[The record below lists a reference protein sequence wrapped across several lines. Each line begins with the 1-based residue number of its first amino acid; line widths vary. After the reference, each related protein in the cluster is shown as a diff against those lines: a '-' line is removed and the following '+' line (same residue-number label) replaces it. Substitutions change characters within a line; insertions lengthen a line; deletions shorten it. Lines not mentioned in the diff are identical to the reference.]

1 MKGDFTRFTFDP
13 DKQYAQVL
21 KQQGRVDL
29 DADWN
34 EAGAIQTYLDETR
47 ATDIIGRC
55 GAPIDHAGFGVG
67 VTADS
72 SDLTLTAGRMYVD
85 GILCETKG
93 TTYSEQP
100 YYLDPPPIAPEN
112 GRFDLVYLDVW
123 RRHITALEDPDLLEK
138 ALGGADTTTRLQTIW
153 QVKVRPGVEEQR
165 CDGQFAPWPP
175 LPPLYLR
182 GRLSSHTVVV
192 PDADDPCLINPGGGY
207 RGLENRLYRVEIHD
221 GSDTGQPTFKWSR
234 DNGAVVFAVAEFVAG
249 KPKELI
255 VQRIGRDQVLALH
268 VGDWVEVLDD
278 ASELAGM
285 PGTMAQIEEI
295 DEAQRKLILSQAISG
310 YQVGRHAKVRRWDQ
324 PSAPIP
330 ITAATFDLE
339 DGVQVCFGGGP
350 HITGD
355 YWTFAARTA
364 SGDIEV
370 LDDAP
375 PQGIEHHYCRLALI
389 HWQQTEEL
397 PQAEGGIRA
406 TANDRSL
413 RAEDEAQEL
422 ELLLAYMRK
431 LDEEEPPVVTEPRR
445 RWQPIIHDCRNLFP
459 PLTALRESCCTVTVG
474 DGVRSHGMFKDIQQ
488 AVDHL
493 PAEGGRVCILPGEY
507 ILERPILLRGRVN
520 VTLTGCLPH
529 TWLMVRTSKPAI
541 VIRDCLGVRLENLGC
556 HIGFGAVAVA
566 ADRTRELYVK
576 GNHIVSR
583 KPENGDRKAVDV
595 QNDAGAVVLERCQQV
610 GVEGNVLETGGLT
623 GVSGLCRRL
632 TVRENLIWGGI
643 TLWSGSRDVLVQ
655 GNELVEGLWHGVAF
669 RAMLEKDDPRDG
681 TSRGIREKQQAA
693 PLRQMMVRENRIS
706 EMAGSG
712 IAVESRPNL
721 DDPISLL
728 ATDYLTIQD
737 NEIVGCAGGQMVDDG
752 RSVAGGIVLAGGKH
766 IHITG
771 NLIENCGPA
780 EKPPRPM
787 ESLLREEG
795 DHDVPAGAVAG
806 TPSRKLAAL
815 DIRTADSRR
824 IVSENRGISHNL
836 HYLRPI
842 LEKAEDEESAAPTAG
857 IYIYQSEG
865 LEISHNRILNN
876 GSPRVR
882 QQAAGRQGGIIVRN
896 AAIRP
901 FYLQLDK
908 ERTLMLPDGY
918 PAAKIHANTIIVPR
932 GPALQIRGYGD
943 MAISDNQFTSQ
954 GAIPV
959 TVIGDDGNEQP
970 GVQLLGVVQIVNVGI
985 ADELIGLF
993 QGFLRLVTEQAQR
1006 SIASTGAA
1014 HATLTNFNL
1023 EELSLG
1029 GTVLFNDNQVTFNL
1043 LRPELELA
1051 AGAVTIISLDDVACH
1066 DNQMD
1071 AMLLSNDYM
1080 LANGIIGGLRSR
1092 ISGNI
1097 FKESL
1102 GRCYFSCLSLALMN
1116 TVTGNQGNHCFG
1128 LWGLP
1133 QFFVQ
1138 ENNLS
1143 LTCQIDRGQFQQ
1155 YLGEAETQGPEAEAV
1170 PELKAAVAY
1179 RQVLQE
1185 MDRIQPAILEESR
1198 AIQAVKIQ
1206 QLEAEKAVLTRQ
1218 PEVEETELAALN
1230 LELAASQSVKIRLDT
1245 LATIRSA

>member
-34 EAGAIQTYLDETR
+34 EAGGIQTYLDETR

-85 GILCETKG
+85 GMLCETKG
-93 TTYSEQP
+93 TTYGEQP

-112 GRFDLVYLDVW
+112 GRYDLVYLDVW

-153 QVKVRPGVEEQR
+153 QVKIRPGVEEQH
-165 CDGQFAPWPP
+165 CADQFDPWPP
-175 LPPLYLR
+175 LPPLHLR
-182 GRLSSHTVVV
+182 GRLSSQTVVV

-268 VGDWVEVLDD
+268 VGDWIEVLDD
-278 ASELAGM
+278 ASELAGT
-285 PGTMAQIEEI
+285 PGTMAQIVDL
-295 DEAQRKLILSQAISG
+295 DEAQRKLTLSQAISG

-330 ITAATFDLE
+330 ITAATFNLE
-339 DGVQVCFGGGP
+339 DGVQVRFDGGP

-355 YWTFAARTA
+355 FWTFAARTA

-397 PQAEGGIRA
+397 PQAEGGVRA
-406 TANDRSL
+406 AANERGL
-413 RAEDEAQEL
+413 RAEDEEQEL

-431 LDEEEPPVVTEPRR
+431 LDEEEPPVVPEPRR

-474 DGVRSHGMFKDIQQ
+474 DGVHSHGMFKDIQQ

-493 PAEGGRVCILPGEY
+493 PTEGGRVCILPGEY
-507 ILERPILLRGRVN
+507 ILERPILLRSRVN

-529 TWLMVRTSKPAI
+529 TWLRVRTSKPAI

-556 HIGFGAVAVA
+556 HIDFGAVAVA

-583 KPENGDRKAVDV
+583 IPENGDREPFNPK
-595 QNDAGAVVLERCQQV
+595 NDMGAVVLERCRQV
-610 GVEGNVLETGGLT
+610 KVEGNVLETGGLT
-623 GVSGLCRRL
+623 GLSGLCQRL
-632 TVRENLIWGGI
+632 IVRENLIWGGI
-643 TLWSGSRDVLVQ
+643 SVWGGSRDVAVE
-655 GNELVEGLWHGVAF
+655 GNDLTDGLWHGISF
-669 RAMLEKDDPRDG
+669 RAMPEKDQPRDG
-681 TSRGIREKQQAA
+681 FSHNIREAQVAA
-693 PLRQMMVRENRIS
+693 PLRQVVIGGNHIS
-706 EMAGSG
+706 RMAGSG
-712 IAVESRPNL
+712 ISVEGIPNL
-721 DDPISLL
+721 DKPSSLL
-728 ATDYLTIQD
+728 ATDFLTIRD
-737 NEIVGCAGGQMVDDG
+737 NEIVGCAGGALVDDG

-766 IHITG
+766 LHITG
-771 NLIENCGPA
+771 NLIENCGPT
-780 EKPPRPM
+780 EVPSRPGTPIPRPEEGRVPERAVARM
-787 ESLLREEG
+787 AQKIAPASEVRTAVSRRVIGEKSLL
-795 DHDVPAGAVAG
+795 
-806 TPSRKLAAL
+806 T
-815 DIRTADSRR
+815 
-824 IVSENRGISHNL
+824 NNL
-836 HYLRPI
+836 RYLQPI
-842 LEKAEDEESAAPTAG
+842 LERVEDEEAAAPIAG
-857 IYIYQSEG
+857 IYIFQSEG
-865 LEISHNRILNN
+865 LEISHNRILHN
-876 GSPRVR
+876 GSPRVGQR
-882 QQAAGRQGGIIVRN
+882 ATGRQGGIIVRN
-896 AAIRP
+896 AAVRP
-901 FYLQLDK
+901 FHLQLDK
-908 ERTLMLPDGY
+908 ERTLTLPDGY

-943 MAISDNQFTSQ
+943 MTVSDNQFTSQ

-970 GVQLLGVVQIVNVGI
+970 GIQLLGVVQIVNVGI

-993 QGFLRLVTEQAQR
+993 QGFLHLATEQAQR
-1006 SIASTGAA
+1006 SAASAGAL
-1014 HATLTNFNL
+1014 HTTLANFNL
-1023 EELSLG
+1023 EELSLS

-1051 AGAVTIISLDDVACH
+1051 AGAVYIISLDDVACH

-1071 AMLLSNDYM
+1071 AMLLANDYM

-1102 GRCYFSCLSLALMN
+1102 GRCYFSCLALALMN
-1116 TVTGNQGNHCFG
+1116 SVTDNQGNHCFG

-1143 LTCQIDRGQFQQ
+1143 LTCQIDRGVFQQ
-1155 YLGEAETQGPEAEAV
+1155 FLGERDAPETEAIPERR
-1170 PELKAAVAY
+1170 AATAY
-1179 RQVLQE
+1179 QQILQE
-1185 MDRIQPAILEESR
+1185 MDRYQPAVLEESR
-1198 AIQAVKIQ
+1198 AIQAVKIR
-1206 QLEAEKAVLTRQ
+1206 QLEAEKAKLTGE
-1218 PEVEETELAALN
+1218 PEVEEAELTALN
-1230 LELAASQSVKIRLDT
+1230 LELAASQTVKIRLDT
-1245 LATIRSA
+1245 LATIRSG